1 MTTLGP
7 VQLVT
12 FGFGPD
18 AKFEGRVL
26 EELAALEASGQ
37 IRVLDVLFL
46 RKQDDGHVT
55 VVDYRSEGMGE
66 TLAALLGLGPGP
78 ALAEA
83 PGVAGEYDP
92 TGVAG
97 EDDPGTKRFGFT
109 PDDLK
114 ALSQELR
121 PGTAA
126 GFLLL
131 EHLWAR
137 QLLEAVRET
146 GGRPLAEGFLTAEA
160 LAPVLAELRAAT
172 GTTEG
177 PTAPR

>member
-18 AKFEGRVL
+18 ATFEGRVL
-26 EELAALEASGQ
+26 EELATLERSGQ

-46 RKQDDGHVT
+46 RKATDGDVET
-55 VVDYRSEGMGE
+55 LDYRSEGMGE
-66 TLAALLGLGPGP
+66 TLAALLGLGLGSGP
-78 ALAEA
+78 AEAAGAQESAVAEA
-83 PGVAGEYDP
+83 DGSGA
-92 TGVAG
+92 
-97 EDDPGTKRFGFT
+97 RQFGFT

-114 ALSQELR
+114 TLSEELL

-131 EHLWAR
+131 EHLWAKK
-137 QLLEAVRET
+137 LLEAVRET

-160 LAPVLAELRAAT
+160 LAPVEAELRAAT
-172 GTTEG
+172 GSTDG
-177 PTAPR
+177 PADSL

>member
-1 MTTLGP
+1 MSTLGP

-46 RKQDDGHVT
+46 QKQTDGDVA
-55 VVDYRSEGMGE
+55 VLDYRSEGMGE
-66 TLAALLGLGPGP
+66 TLAALLGLGPG
-78 ALAEA
+78 LAEA
-83 PGVAGEYDP
+83 PGAPEPAVAGEY
-92 TGVAG
+92 GAV
-97 EDDPGTKRFGFT
+97 TKQFGFT

-114 ALSQELR
+114 TLSEELL

-131 EHLWAR
+131 EHLWAK

-160 LAPVLAELRAAT
+160 LAPVEAELRTAT
-172 GTTEG
+172 GTTDE
-177 PTAPR
+177 PTDPR